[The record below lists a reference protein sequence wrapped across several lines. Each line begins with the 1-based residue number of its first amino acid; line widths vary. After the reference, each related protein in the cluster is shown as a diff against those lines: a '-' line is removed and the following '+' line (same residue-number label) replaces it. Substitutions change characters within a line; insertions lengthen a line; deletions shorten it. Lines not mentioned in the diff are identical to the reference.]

1 MVSKELID
9 RIVRVI
15 FLILFMLFNV
25 FFSDFFFFWGGSIY
39 VAYRISVLLPDIEA
53 GPQPGI
59 LTSRPPG
66 NFLFQIFIA
75 NKYFYQIEI
84 KPTTLYIT

>member
-1 MVSKELID
+1 
-9 RIVRVI
+9 
-15 FLILFMLFNV
+15 MLFSV
-25 FFSDFFFFWGGSIY
+25 FFSDFFFFGGGGIY
-39 VAYRISVLLPDIEA
+39 VACSISVLLPDIEA

-75 NKYFYQIEI
+75 NKYFYQIKKEHNN
-84 KPTTLYIT
+84 TVHYIALPMNNLEKRKA

>member
-25 FFSDFFFFWGGSIY
+25 FFSDFFFGGGSMY
-39 VAYRISVLLPDIEA
+39 VACKISVLLPDIEA

-75 NKYFYQIEI
+75 NKYFYQI
-84 KPTTLYIT
+84 KKKTTTLYIT

>member
-25 FFSDFFFFWGGSIY
+25 FFSDFFLGGSIY
-39 VAYRISVLLPDIEA
+39 VAYKISVLLPDIEA

-75 NKYFYQIEI
+75 NKYFYQIEK

>member
-25 FFSDFFFFWGGSIY
+25 FFSDFFLGGSIY

>member
-9 RIVRVI
+9 GIVR
-15 FLILFMLFNV
+15 
-25 FFSDFFFFWGGSIY
+25 FFFFFFLSYSCFLMYFFQIFFFGGGGIY
-39 VAYRISVLLPDIEA
+39 VACSISVLLPDTEA

-75 NKYFYQIEI
+75 NKYFYQI
-84 KPTTLYIT
+84 